1 MSDQPPITTLEDV
14 QAWLGTGHGDE
25 VEGAY
30 RAAESYVGKRVRWA
44 AGPTDPDDPDTWPP
58 APDDLVQAVKF
69 QTARYLAR
77 RSSPDG
83 FVGMGEFGPAR
94 VPVTDRDV
102 QNLMDPYRRVVMG

>member
-1 MSDQPPITTLEDV
+1 MVQPPITTLDEV
-14 QAWLGTGHGDE
+14 RAWLGEGHNDE
-25 VEGAY
+25 VEPAY
-30 RAAESYVGKRVRWA
+30 KAAEAYVGKRVRWA
-44 AGPTDPDDPDTWPP
+44 AEPGDGEEWPP
-58 APDDLVQAVKF
+58 APDDLVQAVCF

-102 QNLMDPYRRVVMG
+102 QALVDPYRRAVV